1 MNTKHK
7 NMTIQQVAKLAGVSP
22 STVSRVLNNSAPVNE
37 KTKTKILDIIKEY
50 SYTPNIMARNL
61 KRNTQKNIGF
71 IITDLMQPFFVR
83 LVRAIEQTAYE
94 HGYSLSL
101 CISNYNPEKERTYI
115 SELITRQADG
125 LLVIASSVENI
136 DIINLAKTKMEVV
149 SLQAN
154 IDNVDQVGTTDEQG
168 TYEVIKH
175 LLGLGH
181 TRIAFLGYR
190 LELTCLKNR
199 LDGYKRA
206 FMEAKIPLQEDMIF
220 SDFPHI
226 DIGYNLAKKV
236 LSLPNPPTAIHC
248 MNEYVL
254 LGVYKALEEL
264 HIKVPED
271 LSVTSFDRQI
281 MQDYLTPIFT
291 TSEQDVDLMGKMA
304 TELLIEN
311 IKRARQGHISKVD
324 SFIKKNVVIP
334 TKFRLGNSTA
344 PPPGLR

>member
-1 MNTKHK
+1 MNAKHK

-37 KTKTKILDIIKEY
+37 KTKAKILEIIKEY

-94 HGYSLSL
+94 HGYSLTL

-168 TYEVIKH
+168 T
-175 LLGLGH
+175 
-181 TRIAFLGYR
+181 
-190 LELTCLKNR
+190 
-199 LDGYKRA
+199 
-206 FMEAKIPLQEDMIF
+206 
-220 SDFPHI
+220 
-226 DIGYNLAKKV
+226 
-236 LSLPNPPTAIHC
+236 
-248 MNEYVL
+248 
-254 LGVYKALEEL
+254 
-264 HIKVPED
+264 
-271 LSVTSFDRQI
+271 
-281 MQDYLTPIFT
+281 
-291 TSEQDVDLMGKMA
+291 
-304 TELLIEN
+304 
-311 IKRARQGHISKVD
+311 
-324 SFIKKNVVIP
+324 
-334 TKFRLGNSTA
+334 
-344 PPPGLR
+344 